1 MTYEKNYFCGTL
13 VPFFQSDSCRLQ
25 YLCAELLGYCKKE
38 AWDYQAAYDLCEKGR
53 APDYDRNFFDR
64 GSLTRYELASVLK
77 NILEAEKKGSTL
89 TDEERKKL
97 AHLKKEYI
105 RELDALGYSDEKE
118 KKEPVI
124 EISGDARVRWTKGE
138 ENDARIRTGAKWN
151 IGNSTYIQGQ
161 GSVNS

>member
-13 VPFFQSDSCRLQ
+13 FPFFQPDSCRLQ
-25 YLCAELLGYCKKE
+25 YHAPNSWDTVKKE
-38 AWDYQAAYDLCEKGR
+38 AWDYQAVYDLCEKGR

-118 KKEPVI
+118 KKEPII

-161 GSVNS
+161 GSINS

>member
-1 MTYEKNYFCGTL
+1 MKKLFCGTL

-97 AHLKKEYI
+97 AHLKKN
-105 RELDALGYSDEKE
+105 
-118 KKEPVI
+118 
-124 EISGDARVRWTKGE
+124 T
-138 ENDARIRTGAKWN
+138 
-151 IGNSTYIQGQ
+151 
-161 GSVNS
+161 SVNWMPSGTVMKKKRKSPLLKSAVMPEFAGQKAKKTMPVSVPAQNGI

>member
-25 YLCAELLGYCKKE
+25 YHAPNSWDTVKKE

>member
-1 MTYEKNYFCGTL
+1 MKKLFCGTL
-13 VPFFQSDSCRLQ
+13 FPFFQPDSCRLQ

-38 AWDYQAAYDLCEKGR
+38 AWDYQAVYDLCEKGR

-97 AHLKKEYI
+97 AHLKKN
-105 RELDALGYSDEKE
+105 
-118 KKEPVI
+118 
-124 EISGDARVRWTKGE
+124 T
-138 ENDARIRTGAKWN
+138 
-151 IGNSTYIQGQ
+151 
-161 GSVNS
+161 SVNWMPSGTVMKKKRKSPLLKSAVMPEFAGQKAKKTMPVSVPAQNGI

>member
-1 MTYEKNYFCGTL
+1 MKKIIFAALCFLSFSLTAAAYNTYAPNSWDT
-13 VPFFQSDSCRLQ
+13 V
-25 YLCAELLGYCKKE
+25 KKE
-38 AWDYQAAYDLCEKGR
+38 AWDYQAVYDLCEKGR

-118 KKEPVI
+118 KKELII

-161 GSVNS
+161 GSINS

>member
-1 MTYEKNYFCGTL
+1 MKKIIFAALWFLSFSLTAAAYNTYAPNSWDT
-13 VPFFQSDSCRLQ
+13 V
-25 YLCAELLGYCKKE
+25 KKE
-38 AWDYQAAYDLCEKGR
+38 AWDYQAVYDLCEKGC
-53 APDYDRNFFDR
+53 APGYDVNFFNR

-77 NILEAEKKGSTL
+77 DILEAEKKGSTL

-105 RELDALGYSDEKE
+105 RELDALGYSDEK
-118 KKEPVI
+118 KEPVI
-124 EISGDARVRWTKGE
+124 EIRGDARVRWTKGE

-161 GSVNS
+161 GSINS

>member
-13 VPFFQSDSCRLQ
+13 FSFFQPDSCRLQ

-38 AWDYQAAYDLCEKGR
+38 AWDYQAVYDLCEKGC
-53 APDYDRNFFDR
+53 APGYDVNFFNR

-97 AHLKKEYI
+97 ARLKKEYI

-124 EISGDARVRWTKGE
+124 EIRGDARVRWAKGE

-161 GSVNS
+161 GSINS

>member
-38 AWDYQAAYDLCEKGR
+38 AWDYQAVYDLCEKGC
-53 APDYDRNFFDR
+53 APGYDVNFFNR

-77 NILEAEKKGSTL
+77 DILEAEKKGSTL

-105 RELDALGYSDEKE
+105 RELDALGYSDEK
-118 KKEPVI
+118 KEPVI
-124 EISGDARVRWTKGE
+124 EIRGDARVRWAKGE

>member
-1 MTYEKNYFCGTL
+1 MKKIIFAALWFLSFSLTAAAYNTYAPNSWDT
-13 VPFFQSDSCRLQ
+13 V
-25 YLCAELLGYCKKE
+25 KKE

-97 AHLKKEYI
+97 ARLKKEFI
-105 RELDALGYSDEKE
+105 KKDTLFSAEKIASTSD
-118 KKEPVI
+118 VI
-124 EISGDARVRWTKGE
+124 INGIVTSTDVE
-138 ENDARIRTGAKWN
+138 
-151 IGNSTYIQGQ
+151 GNVYK
-161 GSVNS
+161 

>member
-1 MTYEKNYFCGTL
+1 MKKIIFAALWFLSFSLTAAAYNTYAPNSWDT
-13 VPFFQSDSCRLQ
+13 V
-25 YLCAELLGYCKKE
+25 KKE
-38 AWDYQAAYDLCEKGR
+38 AWDYQAVYDLCEKGR

-77 NILEAEKKGSTL
+77 NILEAEKKGAAFT
-89 TDEERKKL
+89 EEEKKKL
-97 AHLKKEYI
+97 IRLKKEYA
-105 RELDALGYSDEKE
+105 RELDALGYSDEK
-118 KKEPVI
+118 KEPVI
-124 EISGDARVRWTKGE
+124 EIRGDARVRWAKGE

>member
-1 MTYEKNYFCGTL
+1 MTYEKIIFAALWFLSFSLT
-13 VPFFQSDSCRLQ
+13 
-25 YLCAELLGYCKKE
+25 A
-38 AWDYQAAYDLCEKGR
+38 AAYNTYAPNSWDTVKKKPGTIRPFTTFVKKGR

-77 NILEAEKKGSTL
+77 KYSRSGEKGSTL
-89 TDEERKKL
+89 YRRREEETCPSE
-97 AHLKKEYI
+97 KEYI
-105 RELDALGYSDEKE
+105 RELDALGYSDEKK
-118 KKEPVI
+118 KKEPII

-161 GSVNS
+161 GSINS

>member
-1 MTYEKNYFCGTL
+1 MKKIIFAAICLLSFRLTAAAYNTYAPNSWDT
-13 VPFFQSDSCRLQ
+13 V
-25 YLCAELLGYCKKE
+25 KKE
-38 AWDYQAAYDLCEKGR
+38 AWDYQAVYDLCEKGR

-118 KKEPVI
+118 KKRKSPLLKSAVMPEFAGQKAKKTMPV
-124 EISGDARVRWTKGE
+124 
-138 ENDARIRTGAKWN
+138 
-151 IGNSTYIQGQ
+151 
-161 GSVNS
+161 SVPEQNGI

>member
-1 MTYEKNYFCGTL
+1 MKKLFCGNL
-13 VPFFQSDSCRLQ
+13 SPFFQTDSCCLQ
-25 YLCAELLGYCKKE
+25 YLCAEFLGYCKKE
-38 AWDYQAAYDLCEKGR
+38 AWDYQAVYDLCEKGR

-64 GSLTRYELASVLK
+64 GGLTRYELASVLK
-77 NILEAEKKGSTL
+77 NILEAEKKGL
-89 TDEERKKL
+89 LLQRKRRKTYSFE
-97 AHLKKEYI
+97 KEYA

-118 KKEPVI
+118 KKEPII

-161 GSVNS
+161 GSINS